1 MNEADEDEKV
11 AASAGFSGGFAVEE
25 SPSSYHAP
33 ITDQNSGVGDIRD
46 GAEIFPRQW
55 RDNER
60 HPRRYTLDEA
70 NTMFGD
76 YPMGICNNSARPVL
90 ERKSHELASPTSL
103 NDHEDSR
110 SVIDLNSDNNSQHES
125 NGTGQINMSSLCHS
139 INDSVGKKRKAHNSF
154 DTKSF
159 SDTSSSGE
167 TYCQRLPHS
176 ANETQMTRRSN
187 ISAQR
192 KLVYSPGAA
201 MKPK

>member
-1 MNEADEDEKV
+1 MNEADEVEKV
-11 AASAGFSGGFAVEE
+11 AASAGFFGGFAVEE

-33 ITDQNSGVGDIRD
+33 ITDDNSGFGDIRD
-46 GAEIFPRQW
+46 GAEAFPRQW

-60 HPRRYTLDEA
+60 RPRHYTLDEA

-76 YPMGICNNSARPVL
+76 YPMDICNNSARPVL
-90 ERKSHELASPTSL
+90 VPKSHKLASPTSL

-110 SVIDLNSDNNSQHES
+110 SVIDPNSDNNSQHES
-125 NGTGQINMSSLCHS
+125 NGTGQLNISSPFHS
-139 INDSVGKKRKAHNSF
+139 INDFVGKKRKAHDSF

-159 SDTSSSGE
+159 FDTSSSGE

-176 ANETQMTRRSN
+176 ANEAQMTRRPN

-192 KLVYSPGAA
+192 KLVYSPSAA